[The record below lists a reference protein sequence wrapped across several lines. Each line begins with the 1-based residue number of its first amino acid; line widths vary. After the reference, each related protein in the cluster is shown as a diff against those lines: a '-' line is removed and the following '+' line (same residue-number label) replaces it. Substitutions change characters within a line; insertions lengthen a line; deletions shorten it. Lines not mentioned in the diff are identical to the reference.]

1 MKDTARSRGRGQ
13 ESTAQLAFAAMFDA
27 RATLHEAIVSAG
39 MSVLGA
45 MLEEE
50 RAKLCGP
57 RYAHEP
63 GRSATRAG
71 HADGELALGGRRM
84 RVRRPRV
91 RSVDGDEVTLETWER
106 FADADPL
113 TPRAVE
119 QMVLGVSTRNYD
131 RSLEPAP
138 PGFKSRGTSKSA
150 VSRRFVAS
158 TREKLGEMMG
168 RDLRSRSLPIMI
180 DGIHVA
186 EHLVLVALGIDEHG
200 EKHMLGL
207 LRRRHGEHDVLQW
220 PARRPEARGV
230 RTDRAMLFVIDGSK
244 AIAKAIRAK
253 FGQRA
258 LIQRCQVHKKR
269 NVEDH
274 LPEDMR
280 RNAGRTISA
289 AYQSG
294 SATRAKRMLEALARQ
309 LERKHPS
316 AAASLRE
323 GLDETLTV
331 MRFELPEGLAR
342 TLSTTNPIEF
352 LNGRIRKTTHNV
364 AKWDGGEMVLRWLA
378 IALLEASKT
387 FRKLRGY
394 SSMPKPRTPRGS
406 RASPSRS
413 CRACRPTRWAR
424 SWRAWWPASSST
436 CAGTGSS
443 RRSRA
448 RARETPTATTSR
460 TG

>member
-1 MKDTARSRGRGQ
+1 MKDTARKLERRQGA
-13 ESTAQLAFAAMFDA
+13 TPQLAFAAMLDA
-27 RATLHEAIVSAG
+27 RATLHDAIVSAG

-57 RYAHEP
+57 RYAHQP
-63 GRSATRAG
+63 DRSATRSG
-71 HADGELALGGRRM
+71 HTDGELALGGRRI

-91 RSVDGDEVTLETWER
+91 RSTDGSEVTLDTWER
-106 FADADPL
+106 FAEADPL

-119 QMVLGVSTRNYD
+119 QMVLGVSTRKYV
-131 RSLEPAP
+131 RSIEPAP
-138 PGFKSRGTSKSA
+138 PGFKTRGTSKSA

-158 TREKLGEMMG
+158 TREKLGEMMS
-168 RDLRSRSLPIMI
+168 RDLGKLALCAIMI

-186 EHLVLVALGIDEHG
+186 DHLVLVALGIDDKG
-200 EKHMLGL
+200 DKHTLGL
-207 LRRRHGEHDVLQW
+207 YEGATENTTSCSGLLSDL
-220 PARRPEARGV
+220 EARGV

-244 AIAKAIRAK
+244 ALAKAIRAK
-253 FGQRA
+253 FGTRA

-269 NVEDH
+269 NVGDH
-274 LPEDMR
+274 LPEGMR

-294 SATRAKRMLEALARQ
+294 NATRAKRMLEGLARQ

-331 MRFELPEGLAR
+331 MRFDLPERLAR

-378 IALLEASKT
+378 VALIEASKT
-387 FRKLRGY
+387 FRKLRGHAG
-394 SSMPKPRTPRGS
+394 MPKLIAALRAHDAKLTP
-406 RASPSRS
+406 AIVDVKEK
-413 CRACRPTRWAR
+413 AA
-424 SWRAWWPASSST
+424 
-436 CAGTGSS
+436 
-443 RRSRA
+443 
-448 RARETPTATTSR
+448 
-460 TG
+460 